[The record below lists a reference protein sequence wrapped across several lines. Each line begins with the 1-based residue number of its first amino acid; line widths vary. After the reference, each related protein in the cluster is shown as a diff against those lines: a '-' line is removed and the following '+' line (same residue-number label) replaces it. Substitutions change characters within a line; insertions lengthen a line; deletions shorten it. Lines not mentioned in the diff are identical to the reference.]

1 MKTKLLSFAIT
12 IAIAAMTSCTKD
24 AAENTNISESSLSNL
39 ALSEGSV
46 LQRSLVS
53 GDQTW
58 NIKTNEVASKA
69 YAKGKK
75 DYPLHSMLVKEK
87 HNASGAITGFDIM
100 YKVPGDINA
109 VSGWLFEE
117 VNADGHVIQGVSEK
131 GVACNSCHV
140 SGARISLH

>member
-1 MKTKLLSFAIT
+1 MKTKLLSIA

-24 AAENTNISESSLSNL
+24 AAENTGISESSLSTL

-58 NIKTNEVASKA
+58 SIKTNEVASRA
-69 YAKGKK
+69 YSKGKK

-109 VSGWLFEE
+109 VDGWLFEE
-117 VNADGHVIQGVSEK
+117 VNADGQVIQGVSEK
-131 GVACNSCHV
+131 GIACNSCHV
-140 SGARISLH
+140 SGERKSLH